1 MKSDLRTVLGFLAAS
16 VVPAAYLAIAFPLSG
31 SRDPAS
37 VFGSFVV
44 AYYFSALATGFL
56 GLPSFLLLSKFD
68 LVTWWSSV
76 ACGAA
81 AGVVALAVV
90 AGGLENAVALMYAAI
105 GAGAGL
111 VFWIVWRQG
120 RTQPVSS
127 NVA

>member
-1 MKSDLRTVLGFLAAS
+1 MKSELRTVLGFVAAS
-16 VVPAAYLAIAFPLSG
+16 VVPAAYLAIAFPLSD

-37 VFGSFVV
+37 VFSSFVV
-44 AYYFSALATGFL
+44 AYYFSALATGLL
-56 GLPSFLLLSKFD
+56 GLPLFLLLSKFD

-81 AGVVALAVV
+81 AGVVVLAVV
-90 AGGLENAVALMYAAI
+90 AGRLEDAVALMYAAL

-111 VFWIVWRQG
+111 VFWLVWRQG
-120 RTQPVSS
+120 RTQPVGR

>member
-1 MKSDLRTVLGFLAAS
+1 MKSELRTVLGFVAAS

-31 SRDPAS
+31 SRDLAS
-37 VFGSFVV
+37 VVASFVV

-56 GLPSFLLLSKFD
+56 GLPLFLLLSKLD

-90 AGGLENAVALMYAAI
+90 TGGLENAVSLMYAAI

-111 VFWIVWRQG
+111 VFWLVWRQG

>member
-1 MKSDLRTVLGFLAAS
+1 MKPELRTVLGFVTAS
-16 VVPAAYLAIAFPLSG
+16 AIPAACLAIAFPLFG

-44 AYYFSALATGFL
+44 FYYFSALATGFL
-56 GLPSFLLLSKFD
+56 GLPAFLLLSKFG

-81 AGVVALAVV
+81 AGIIALAAVS
-90 AGGLENAVALMYAAI
+90 GGLENSIALTYAAI

-111 VFWIVWRQG
+111 VFWLVWRQG
-120 RTQPVSS
+120 PVQPASS